1 MNWKRNKPHSDVML
15 QNLTITNGGFLLS
28 GSATKKPDFSHHSY
42 HLQGEKKQ
50 KEMVKS
56 VEETRLNLGVWKQTL
71 WFGRQTRALTM
82 LQRP

>member
-42 HLQGEKKQ
+42 HLQGEKKTERNG
-50 KEMVKS
+50 KEC
-56 VEETRLNLGVWKQTL
+56 
-71 WFGRQTRALTM
+71 
-82 LQRP
+82 